1 MKSKERIIWI
11 DFIKILAC
19 VMVVALHSISSGV
32 KNGIY
37 KPGLW
42 LYYLGTF
49 AIPLFLMVTGYL
61 QLKKDSVNFR
71 YILKKIISVLIIVLV
86 WTVSIFLV
94 KKILHTESK
103 SFLTETVGSL
113 FQKGSFSHFWYLGS
127 LIMIYIML
135 PVLQKMYKSK
145 FFKYYIAIFIV
156 LNIVS
161 DVLIIYFYNKYG
173 FVFKNNIIQ
182 TFRIWIWVLYFL
194 IGGFINKINN
204 KIMLL
209 SEKKLIVLTII
220 CIALTLLYEIKLSNM
235 LYGNMYAESFYS
247 SPLVIIT
254 SILIFVT
261 ISKFRFKNIAISKI
275 SSLTMG
281 VYIIHLLV
289 LSIINRIMPFNNNYF
304 LVLNFLITF
313 IVSLL
318 LSFVISKIPKLN
330 SLIKI

>member
-11 DFIKILAC
+11 DSIKILAC

-32 KNGIY
+32 RDGIY
-37 KPGLW
+37 KSGLW
-42 LYYLGTF
+42 IYYLGTF

-61 QLKKDSVNFR
+61 QLKKDGVNYR
-71 YILKKIISVLIIVLV
+71 YILKKIINILIIVFV
-86 WTVSIFLV
+86 WTSSIFLV
-94 KKILHTESK
+94 KLFFHAENK
-103 SFLTETVGSL
+103 SFFIETVGSL

-127 LIMIYIML
+127 LIIIYIML

-145 FFKYYIAIFIV
+145 FFKYYIALFIV

-161 DVLIIYFYNKYG
+161 DIVFIYLYNKYG

-194 IGGFINKINN
+194 IGGFLHKCSN
-204 KIMLL
+204 KIMKW
-209 SEKKLIVLTII
+209 SEKKLIVLTIT
-220 CIALTLLYEIKLSNM
+220 CIAITLLYEIKFSNM

-247 SPLVIIT
+247 SPLVIVT

-261 ISKFRFKNIAISKI
+261 ISKFRIKNIAISKI

-289 LSIINRIMPFNNNYF
+289 LSIINRIMQFNNNYF
-304 LVLNFLITF
+304 LVLNFLITI
-313 IVSLL
+313 IVSLVV
-318 LSFVISKIPKLN
+318 SFVISKIPKLN